1 MMPRF
6 YVAVCIIVAACGS
19 SFGWVG
25 PTLVQLAGAD
35 SEISMTSSQI
45 SWMVA
50 IIEVG
55 NLISPIPAGLLADM
69 FGRKLVILCTGPL
82 YIVSWLIILQI
93 KTLAALCVARV
104 IQGLAIGIAFTV
116 VPMYLGEISC
126 QSIRGAITSMFQMAF
141 YSGFLYEYVIGPFV
155 SYDKLVVIS
164 MILPTAFLIMFAW
177 QPESPYF
184 YLVLGKHE
192 KAERSLMCL
201 RGTTNK
207 EDVREELSEVK
218 KTVQQE
224 MSNKASWLDIVATP
238 ADRRALM
245 ISQVVGGIRIMSGLP
260 VIVSYSTQ
268 LFERTGF
275 KLVPDFGMTIIMGC
289 ILFISCFF
297 STALTDSVG
306 RKPLLFV
313 SSIGCTI
320 SLAIASVYFYCAE
333 KTDFVVSQ
341 YTWVCPACI
350 ILYNL
355 FIAFGLDPV
364 SMTYRSELFPTH
376 TRALASSLATIN
388 FTIGAFITLKLY
400 QVISDSVGV
409 YFAFAI
415 YSLSCF
421 FGTIWMYFYAIETKD
436 KTLTEI
442 QIELSKKS

>member
-1 MMPRF
+1 
-6 YVAVCIIVAACGS
+6 
-19 SFGWVG
+19 
-25 PTLVQLAGAD
+25 
-35 SEISMTSSQI
+35 MTSSQT

-55 NLISPIPAGLLADM
+55 NLISPIPAGLLADN
-69 FGRKLVILCTGPL
+69 FGRKPLILCTGPL
-82 YIVSWLIILQI
+82 YIVSWLIILQV

-104 IQGLAIGIAFTV
+104 IQGLAIGITFTV

-126 QSIRGAITSMFQMAF
+126 QRIRGAVTSMFQMAF
-141 YSGFLYEYVIGPFV
+141 YLGFLYEYVVGPFV
-155 SYDKLVVIS
+155 SYDNLVVIS
-164 MILPTAFLIMFAW
+164 TILPTAFLIMFVW

-184 YLVLGKHE
+184 YLVLGKRE
-192 KAERSLMCL
+192 SAERSLMWL

-207 EDVREELSEVK
+207 EVVREELTEVK
-218 KTVQQE
+218 QTVEQD
-224 MSNKASWLDIVATP
+224 MSNKASWRDIVATH
-238 ADRRALM
+238 ANRRALM
-245 ISQVVGGIRIMSGLP
+245 ITQVVGGIRIMSGLP

-268 LFERTGF
+268 LFQRTGF
-275 KLVPDFGMTIIMGC
+275 KLVPDFGMTIVMGSV
-289 ILFISCFF
+289 LFISCFF

-320 SLAIASVYFYCAE
+320 SLAIASAYFYCSD
-333 KTDFVVSQ
+333 KTDYDVSQ

-376 TRALASSLATIN
+376 TRAFASSLATIN
-388 FTIGAFITLKLY
+388 FTIGAFLVLKLY
-400 QVISDSVGV
+400 QVISDSLGL
-409 YFAFAI
+409 YFTFAT

-421 FGTIWMYFYAIETKD
+421 LGTIWMYFYAIETKG
-436 KTLTEI
+436 KTLKEI
-442 QIELSKKS
+442 QIELSKKSKNCI